1 METRQRNLT
10 VREDVEKAEGNAK
23 IVKAAVVVVAA
34 TIETTNAKK
43 RVQIQKTSVLHMV
56 EISGASAT
64 RILEE
69 TIMILQEEVT
79 EMDKDVVT
87 PILAVVTVV
96 QEVADA
102 VATTTMTTTIMVTTM
117 ATNITTWMVHC
128 NKELQM
134 LVKEPIKSTM
144 LNTII

>member
-1 METRQRNLT
+1 
-10 VREDVEKAEGNAK
+10 
-23 IVKAAVVVVAA
+23 
-34 TIETTNAKK
+34 
-43 RVQIQKTSVLHMV
+43 
-56 EISGASAT
+56 
-64 RILEE
+64 
-69 TIMILQEEVT
+69 MILQEEVT

-96 QEVADA
+96 QEVAEA

-134 LVKEPIKSTM
+134 LVKEPLKSTM